1 MKNLSII
8 LSSLIISAIALYSC
22 EKQTSGNGYFAVKMT
37 DAPGDYDSVNVE
49 IIGTEIHYSNG
60 SGSGWVTL
68 PTVTGIYN
76 LLDLQND
83 ITAVLVDPNIV
94 PAGDIQQLRLILGD
108 ENTVVV
114 DSVSYPLLLS
124 SQDKTG
130 LKINVNTFVNPGDS
144 VEILIDF
151 DADQS
156 IVQQGNGQYRLKPVV
171 KLENVTYF

>member
-1 MKNLSII
+1 MKNLF
-8 LSSLIISAIALYSC
+8 IISAILIASVSFYSC
-22 EKQTSGNGYFAVKMT
+22 KKIQEGSAYFSVKMT

-49 IIGTEIHYSNG
+49 VLSTEIHYSNG
-60 SGSGWVTL
+60 SGWTTL
-68 PTVTGIYN
+68 PTASGIYN

-83 ITAVLVDPNIV
+83 ITAVLVDPNLV
-94 PAGDIQQLRLILGD
+94 PSGDIQQMRLILGS

-130 LKINVNTFVNPGDS
+130 LKINVNSTVNPGDS

-151 DADQS
+151 DAHKS
-156 IVQQGNGQYRLKPVV
+156 IVEQGNGQYRLKPVI
-171 KLENVTYF
+171 KLEDVTYF